1 MIDANEYLRRAG
13 TDTRK
18 GTIGKA
24 YQMYQERL
32 KAADAMDFD
41 DMICKTVE
49 LLQKNPDVLEYYHNV
64 TEDVLYR
71 GDDVWNYATY
81 SATKISGN
89 ETIMEPYYTMIKTQ
103 TGESKIGLI
112 IPYTLYGK

>member
-1 MIDANEYLRRAG
+1 MKDCCKALNIEEKILPAKAILSEISRAKDQMIDANEYLRRAG

-49 LLQKNPDVLEYYHNV
+49 LLQKNSDVFRIL
-64 TEDVLYR
+64 
-71 GDDVWNYATY
+71 
-81 SATKISGN
+81 
-89 ETIMEPYYTMIKTQ
+89 PQ
-103 TGESKIGLI
+103 
-112 IPYTLYGK
+112 

>member
-49 LLQKNPDVLEYYHNV
+49 LLQKNSDVLEYYHNKFRV
-64 TEDVLYR
+64 AVLSQSIRACMDVKERPRHIL
-71 GDDVWNYATY
+71 
-81 SATKISGN
+81 
-89 ETIMEPYYTMIKTQ
+89 
-103 TGESKIGLI
+103 
-112 IPYTLYGK
+112 

>member
-1 MIDANEYLRRAG
+1 MPMNICAEQERIQC
-13 TDTRK
+13 K

-49 LLQKNPDVLEYYHNV
+49 LLQKI
-64 TEDVLYR
+64 R
-71 GDDVWNYATY
+71 
-81 SATKISGN
+81 
-89 ETIMEPYYTMIKTQ
+89 MF
-103 TGESKIGLI
+103 
-112 IPYTLYGK
+112 